1 MTKEGKLVAPL
12 KKGETVGYMTLEY
25 KGDDSLAFLSPD
37 MQKNI
42 RVPLVTTAE
51 VEKANWFVLSMRA
64 VGGLFVD
71 LWTSVAKTVK
81 GWL

>member
-1 MTKEGKLVAPL
+1 
-12 KKGETVGYMTLEY
+12 
-25 KGDDSLAFLSPD
+25 
-37 MQKNI
+37 
-42 RVPLVTTAE
+42 
-51 VEKANWFVLSMRA
+51 KAWFVLSMRA